1 MERQSDSRVA
11 AGSGGTEISKKI
23 GEQSLL
29 KYEKLYNWGR
39 TLITSGVIQNEDKF
53 PSENIL
59 QKKFGYSRQTVR
71 TALNQLEAEG
81 LIKRVK
87 GSGTYVSYEG
97 NLRNGERPRIGL
109 ILSYFSDYLFPRVY
123 DGIDSV
129 MKEAGYDIDVAVTK
143 NRLNDEA
150 LYLEGLL
157 NGNVAGFIIEG
168 TRSFFPNPNIRLY
181 EEIRKR
187 NIPTLFIHNHYSNQ
201 RFDSV
206 EMSDARAAYKLTEI
220 LIQNGHR
227 RIAGIFKYDDMQG
240 IERYK
245 GFVECLSDYGVKF
258 DDDWIRWYSTK
269 DMEEKLSKKGL
280 LRMYRRTKDCTAM
293 IVYNDEVAGYYMEF
307 LEERGLHV
315 PEDVSLVS
323 FDDEELQQDARV
335 KVLSVVHPKY
345 NLGRITGKNLLRM
358 MDDPDWQ
365 NKNYSYRFPVSIN
378 DGNSVKDIR

>member
-1 MERQSDSRVA
+1 M
-11 AGSGGTEISKKI
+11 SKKI

-150 LYLEGLL
+150 IYLEGLL

-378 DGNSVKDIR
+378 DGNSVKDIRGKISYPLTCENGRRYV

>member
-1 MERQSDSRVA
+1 MQQE
-11 AGSGGTEISKKI
+11 AGEQKCQKKI

-240 IERYK
+240 IESYK